1 MIQSI
6 FINRNVVLLGLAQAF
21 ATSLQTMGISTTPL
35 VAYMMLGEDKSLATL
50 PLVFTH
56 IGLLVCTVPA
66 SLLMD
71 RIGRRSGF
79 AIGALI
85 GILAG
90 AVGVFAVFQS
100 SFPLLCLTAFLQGAS
115 ISVAWYYRFA
125 AADSAPPHLKARAIS
140 LVLFGGILSG
150 IIGPESA
157 KWAKD
162 MFAPVTFAGVYVMFG
177 VMCVITLLI
186 LALLRIPPPTKEE
199 LSEPARPLGVIAR
212 QPAFIVSVLSSMV
225 GYGVM
230 TVLMSATPLAMH
242 GCGFSFSDSATVIQ
256 FHSMSMFA
264 PALVTGYLIVRFGA
278 LAIIGAGAVIMVGCV
293 LVAMSGIAF
302 TNFLFANILVGV
314 GWNFCFIGGTSLL
327 TTTYRQSERAKVQA
341 AHDFLCYSVT
351 AVTAGMSGVVLA
363 SAGWEYVNLLALPLI
378 LIVIAAVVWLR
389 ALGHGSASAVAAS
402 KP

>member
-177 VMCVITLLI
+177 VMC
-186 LALLRIPPPTKEE
+186 E
-199 LSEPARPLGVIAR
+199 
-212 QPAFIVSVLSSMV
+212 
-225 GYGVM
+225 Y
-230 TVLMSATPLAMH
+230 
-242 GCGFSFSDSATVIQ
+242 
-256 FHSMSMFA
+256 
-264 PALVTGYLIVRFGA
+264 
-278 LAIIGAGAVIMVGCV
+278 
-293 LVAMSGIAF
+293 
-302 TNFLFANILVGV
+302 
-314 GWNFCFIGGTSLL
+314 
-327 TTTYRQSERAKVQA
+327 ERVEA
-341 AHDFLCYSVT
+341 
-351 AVTAGMSGVVLA
+351 
-363 SAGWEYVNLLALPLI
+363 
-378 LIVIAAVVWLR
+378 
-389 ALGHGSASAVAAS
+389 
-402 KP
+402 